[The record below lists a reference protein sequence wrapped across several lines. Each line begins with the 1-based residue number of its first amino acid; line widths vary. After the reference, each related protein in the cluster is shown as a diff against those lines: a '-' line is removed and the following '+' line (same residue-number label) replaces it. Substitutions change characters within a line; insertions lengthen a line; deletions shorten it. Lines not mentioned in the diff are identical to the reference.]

1 MSKLNEKQ
9 HKFCLEYVKTGNA
22 TQSYINAGYS
32 KNGAEV
38 SASQLLRNPKVEEF
52 IKKHQEK
59 AEEKNIIDL
68 EYLTKGYME
77 LIEMHKDTTP
87 NVAKGCFDS
96 LAKMYG
102 HDGVQKVEHS
112 GKMVSIEIMRD
123 DGKTAN

>member
-22 TQSYINAGYS
+22 TQSYIKAGY
-32 KNGAEV
+32 KKENAEV
-38 SASQLLRNPKVEEF
+38 GASQLLRNIKVQDF
-52 IKKHQEK
+52 IQEHQEK
-59 AEEKNIIDL
+59 AEKKNIVDL

-96 LAKMYG
+96 LAKMFG
-102 HDGVQKVEHS
+102 FDGVQKIEHS
-112 GKMVSIEIMRD
+112 GEPISINII
-123 DGKTAN
+123 KAPKK